1 MKIRRPRMDIENK
14 ILIPFVCISLATVIC
29 FCAILYFTEYRVK
42 VAAERENASTLIGY
56 IQADLELEDY
66 RQDPKKLSTAI
77 TTREIACL
85 SMMSRENF
93 CWESLAWMLRTWR
106 YWPRPPIPSWAGR
119 YHTAW
124 ITVPCRSG
132 SLRNRN
138 I

>member
-66 RQDPKKLSTAI
+66 RQDPKS
-77 TTREIACL
+77 C
-85 SMMSRENF
+85 
-93 CWESLAWMLRTWR
+93 
-106 YWPRPPIPSWAGR
+106 
-119 YHTAW
+119 
-124 ITVPCRSG
+124 
-132 SLRNRN
+132 
-138 I
+138 